1 MNTETTEKI
10 KTMQEGGHL
19 LRNILDTLLSRVKA
33 GVETSALDK
42 LANDLITEAG
52 GSPSFKTVRNYKW
65 ATCMCVNDE
74 VVHGIPDDKLQ
85 LGDLLC
91 IDIGLLYKGYH
102 TDTAKTVI
110 VENNQKPVYKNP
122 RLIKFLKTGQEALN
136 KGISKAK
143 INNRIG
149 DISKIIQETVEGQD
163 YSVVRSLVGHG
174 VGKRLHE
181 EPQIPGFLD
190 VPIEATSIIKEGM
203 TLAIE
208 VIYNEGLPEVV
219 YKNNDGWTIIT
230 KDGSLSA
237 VFEHTIAITKSGQ
250 LLLT

>member
-1 MNTETTEKI
+1 MNTQSIDKI
-10 KTMQEGGHL
+10 KIMQQGGHL
-19 LRNILDTLLSRVKA
+19 LRNILDTLLSRVKP
-33 GVETSALDK
+33 GVQTASLDK
-42 LANDLITEAG
+42 LANEMIIDAG
-52 GSPSFKTVRNYKW
+52 GSPSFQTVRNYKW

-74 VVHGIPDDKLQ
+74 VVHGIPDDQ
-85 LGDLLC
+85 LKAGDLLC
-91 IDIGLLYKGYH
+91 VDIGLLYKGFH

-110 VENNQKPVYKNP
+110 VESDQKPVHKNP
-122 RLIKFLKTGQEALN
+122 RLIKFLKAGQEALN

-149 DISKIIQETVEGQD
+149 DISKIIQETIEGQG
-163 YSVVRSLVGHG
+163 YSVVKSLVGHG
-174 VGKRLHE
+174 VGRKLHE

-190 VPIEATSIIKEGM
+190 VPIETTPVIKEGM

-208 VIYNEGLPEVV
+208 VIYNEGLPDVV

-237 VFEHTIAITKSGQ
+237 VFEHTIAITRTGQ